1 VRKISIV
8 KIILITISFFSVSRN
23 AVCSETLRLNEQGQ
37 LQKISDNDEQY
48 LLRVAQIKRLVD
60 EGSAEKVKNAA
71 KQLKK
76 DFPGV
81 AGEDFNSFMLGEV
94 LLAKGKL
101 SKAVRQ
107 YDVFLDKYPTSTL
120 KDAALDRQ
128 FEIANEFLTG
138 RKKTIL
144 MIFKLSAFED
154 GVKTMEKISDRAGSA
169 DIAKRSLVLV
179 AQSYEKRKQYNEA
192 YLKWSEIS
200 NRWPTG
206 EIARE
211 ALLGMARTKY
221 ASYHG
226 PQYDVSSLI
235 SAKTY
240 YENFKLRYPEEA
252 KRLQVDEILTNIA
265 EKLAQKN
272 LLIAQYYERTG
283 SAGPANMYYQM
294 VVNNWPSSKAAE
306 TARDRISK
314 KNWE

>member
-1 VRKISIV
+1 MRKISIV